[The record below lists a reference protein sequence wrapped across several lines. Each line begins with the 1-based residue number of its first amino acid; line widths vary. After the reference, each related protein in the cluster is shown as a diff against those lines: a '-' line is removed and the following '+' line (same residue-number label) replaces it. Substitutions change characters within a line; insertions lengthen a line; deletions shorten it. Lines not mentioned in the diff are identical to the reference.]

1 VIATQQ
7 DETIPL
13 WHTKN
18 YEEGILGAKRI
29 VLEDADHGLLQPHPA
44 FIARQ
49 IDWLSRP
56 A

>member
-1 VIATQQ
+1 VIVAQQ

-13 WHTKN
+13 WHTQV

-29 VLEDADHGLLQPHPA
+29 VLEDADHGLLQTHPA

-49 IDWLSRP
+49 IDRLSRP